1 MIKKMDITNPVLAE
15 SLLSVQ
21 IPSYEV
27 EAALI
32 DFYEIPP
39 LKDTVDSL
47 LLCEETF
54 YGYYINDELCGAIAI
69 KAEGSEIDIHR
80 MMVHPNHFR
89 KGIAKKLLHFVENLD
104 GEYSS
109 IIVSTGSKNTPA
121 IHLYTQSGFLETG
134 VIDIEERL
142 SITSFKKILRQG

>member
-1 MIKKMDITNPVLAE
+1 LIRKIDMTNPVFAE
-15 SLLSVQ
+15 NILSIQ

-39 LKDTVDSL
+39 LKDTVDTL
-47 LLCEETF
+47 LVCGETF
-54 YGYYINDELCGAIAI
+54 YGYYINDEMCGAIAI

-80 MMVHPNHFR
+80 LMVHPNHFR
-89 KGIAKKLLHFVENLD
+89 KGIAKKLLQYVENLD
-104 GEYSS
+104 GDYRS

-142 SITSFKKILRQG
+142 SITNFQKNLRQG